1 MPLDVFPMFAGA
13 EPPPNVTL
21 CSLSNVNI
29 TAPPTRMSTENG
41 ENVLDVVAVT
51 AAFMGGGLVTV
62 IVMAFCTVVEPAVAV
77 AVMVALPAD
86 TPVTT
91 PVDAFTVAMP
101 RADEFHVTDAAIGAL
116 AWSRGLPVS
125 VMVAPTATVLLP
137 VMSTLLSTGGGVVTV
152 MTDVPVFVTPPAVAV
167 AVMVAVPADTPR
179 TTPVALTVA
188 TDVADELHVTV
199 AAIGVPFSSLGL
211 AIRVALPPVTIDW
224 VAGVTVKDVRTGVTG
239 GAVTVSSTAL
249 VTVTPPA
256 SADDVI
262 VAVPTATAVMR
273 PVDALTLAIAAAD
286 ELHVTAAAMALPF
299 WSLGAAV
306 SCTVAPTSRLVDG
319 AEMETDVSTG
329 TGGAAVMVIS
339 VLADTL
345 LPPALAVAVTV
356 TVPAASALTRPLPLT
371 AATEADEV
379 VHDTVAAM
387 TPPFWSFGL
396 ALS

>member
-1 MPLDVFPMFAGA
+1 
-13 EPPPNVTL
+13 
-21 CSLSNVNI
+21 
-29 TAPPTRMSTENG
+29 MSTDNG
-41 ENVLDVVAVT
+41 ANVLDVVAVT

-62 IVMAFCTVVEPAVAV
+62 IVMAFCTVVEPAVAA

-116 AWSRGLPVS
+116 VWSRGLPVS

-152 MTDVPVFVTPPAVAV
+152 MTDVPVFVTPPADAV

-188 TDVADELHVTV
+188 TD
-199 AAIGVPFSSLGL
+199 
-211 AIRVALPPVTIDW
+211 
-224 VAGVTVKDVRTGVTG
+224 
-239 GAVTVSSTAL
+239 
-249 VTVTPPA
+249 
-256 SADDVI
+256 
-262 VAVPTATAVMR
+262 
-273 PVDALTLAIAAAD
+273 AAD

-387 TPPFWSFGL
+387 TPPFWSLGL